1 MKKIVTLI
9 LLSTVVFYACKN
21 DGPSGPDVSDFDRQ
35 AILENWADEIIIPAF
50 TSFEKQTSRL
60 DSAGVAFT
68 TEPTMENLKELRSEW
83 EDAYISF
90 QHVSMFEMGR
100 AMELRYRD
108 NLNIY
113 PTDTA
118 EIQQNIEEDSYNLE
132 LPSLNNS
139 QGFPALDYLLFG
151 LAESDSDILAHYT
164 SNTNAENYRNYLGDL
179 TSRIDELTS
188 QVLNDWTENYRDEFV
203 QNSANSSNSSVD
215 MMVNDYIYYY
225 EKNLR
230 AGKVGIPAGVF
241 SGTPLSTHV
250 EAYYHGNLSKTLLK
264 EAIDASQN
272 FFQGNHFNSTG
283 KGESLESYLDFL
295 NTMKQGADLSELI
308 NNQFLLAKSEAENLD
323 ENFSMQVELD
333 NSKMLETYDKLQ
345 KNVVLLKVDMLQALN
360 INVDYVDADG
370 D

>member
-250 EAYYHGNLSKTLLK
+250 EAYYHGN
-264 EAIDASQN
+264 
-272 FFQGNHFNSTG
+272 
-283 KGESLESYLDFL
+283 
-295 NTMKQGADLSELI
+295 
-308 NNQFLLAKSEAENLD
+308 
-323 ENFSMQVELD
+323 
-333 NSKMLETYDKLQ
+333 
-345 KNVVLLKVDMLQALN
+345 
-360 INVDYVDADG
+360 
-370 D
+370 